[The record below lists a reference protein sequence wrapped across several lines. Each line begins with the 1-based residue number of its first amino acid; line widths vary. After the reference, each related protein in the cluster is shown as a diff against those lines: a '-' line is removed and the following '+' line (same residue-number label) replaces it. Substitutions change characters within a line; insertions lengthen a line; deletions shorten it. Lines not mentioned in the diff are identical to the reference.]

1 MSEKKVL
8 QACKGKVLVT
18 NLDSGEQKL
27 KSGIIIQNDDGK
39 VRGVHSRW
47 CQVYSVGEDIT
58 DIKEGEWL
66 LIDHGRWSRTICI
79 EGVNM
84 NLVDYPNGVL
94 AAAPERP
101 DYVGLY
107 QFKG

>member
-1 MSEKKVL
+1 MSEKKVIT
-8 QACKGKVLVT
+8 ACRGKVLVT
-18 NLDSGEQKL
+18 DLDSGEQKL

-47 CQVYSVGEDIT
+47 CKVYSVGEDIT

-66 LIDHGRWSRTICI
+66 LIDHGRWSRTIHVG
-79 EGVNM
+79 GVDM
-84 NLVDYPNGVL
+84 NLIDYPKGVL

-101 DYVGLY
+101 EYIGMY